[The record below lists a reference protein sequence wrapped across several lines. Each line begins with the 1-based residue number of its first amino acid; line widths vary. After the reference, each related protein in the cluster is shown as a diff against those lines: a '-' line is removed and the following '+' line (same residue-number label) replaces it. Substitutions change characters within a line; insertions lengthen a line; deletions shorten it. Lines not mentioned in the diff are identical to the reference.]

1 MGFGSKLLT
10 NNTSLYSRGMSM
22 RLREIILQN
31 FRSYKDETRINVGD
45 LTALIGRG
53 DTGKSSILE
62 ALEIFFNNSLIKMDP
77 SDISVFG
84 DGKEVLIGCVFDT
97 LPEEVIL
104 DQTAQTTLSDEHLLN
119 EEGFLEPQDVQLC
132 TQDA

>member
-1 MGFGSKLLT
+1 
-10 NNTSLYSRGMSM
+10 M